1 MFTPMPN
8 DTAFPSHPKDPNQA
22 GDLLRPLQSVQTAG
36 APAVELCD
44 PASEITAGT
53 TLDKP
58 TLIVGFSRGA
68 AVVSWRDSSGLQ
80 RRPIHQQ
87 SVWFVPAGVPHSAN
101 WLEPAKLLRVR
112 FELPHLRLVGAS
124 DKSEAML
131 VRLVDLER
139 MHWNLASLSRQLQA
153 ACADTS
159 TAISDEFVVT
169 AAEFSLQVLACLIG
183 PGSMYHKN
191 GLAVERF
198 ESVSD
203 FIETNI
209 TIKFSRETLAR
220 ADGQSLHHFARMF
233 KQRIGLTPRQY
244 IDHRRCSRAR
254 EMIEQGQ
261 KLAEVA
267 AAVGF
272 FDQSE
277 MCKKFNLVF
286 GRPPSSYSPGNVS

>member
-1 MFTPMPN
+1 MPN
-8 DTAFPSHPKDPNQA
+8 DTASPSHPKVPNQA

-36 APAVELCD
+36 APAVELSD
-44 PASEITAGT
+44 PAQEIPAGT

-58 TLIVGFSRGA
+58 TLIVGFSHGA
-68 AVVSWRDSSGLQ
+68 AVVSWRDSSSLQ

-101 WLEPAKLLRVR
+101 WLEPAKVLRVR
-112 FELPHLRLVGAS
+112 FELPHLLLVGAS
-124 DKSEAML
+124 DKSEAVL

-139 MHWNLASLSRQLQA
+139 MHWNLAVLSRQLQA
-153 ACADTS
+153 ICDDPTGAS
-159 TAISDEFVVT
+159 SDEFAAI
-169 AAEFSLQVLACLIG
+169 AAEFGLQVLRCLIG
-183 PGSMYHKN
+183 PGAMYHKS

-198 ESVSD
+198 ESVGD
-203 FIETNI
+203 FIEANI

-244 IDHRRCSRAR
+244 IDLRRCSRAR

-286 GRPPSSYSPGNVS
+286 GRPPSTYAPANDY